1 MINYTWTDED
11 IKLAEKFI
19 EIRRRGYYCDSKQL
33 TDLYNRVLHKNVNVT
48 NCGSCLSQRC
58 RELEGALNHYKERMA
73 NEAISSP
80 SDSVEEVKVDNVK
93 EEENKELTEAEI
105 MKERMAK
112 VRAARKNQK

>member
-1 MINYTWTDED
+1 MNYNFTEED
-11 IKLAEKFI
+11 IKFVERAI
-19 EIRRRGYYCDSKQL
+19 ELKNKGYYIDSMQL
-33 TDLYNRVLHKNVNVT
+33 TEHYNRILNKHVNNT
-48 NCGSCLSQRC
+48 TCGSCMRQRVN
-58 RELEGALNHYKERMA
+58 ELEGALNHYKERMA